1 MSVMFW
7 CGLLYEINSLFPPY
21 SILWCNRLWAFA
33 GDRVIVKW
41 NECLICNMSFLV
53 PGSLSQAS
61 PTPPS
66 RLPAEMPPF
75 QVLSPISYLA
85 MCFSTEASPLAS
97 GLVLDRH
104 SNIYWQNE

>member
-7 CGLLYEINSLFPPY
+7 WGLLYEINSLFPPY
-21 SILWCNRLWAFA
+21 SISWCNRLWAFA
-33 GDRVIVKW
+33 GDRAIVKL
-41 NECLICNMSFLV
+41 NEWLICNMSFLV

-61 PTPPS
+61 STHPS
-66 RLPAEMPPF
+66 RLPAEMPWKA
-75 QVLSPISYLA
+75 LSPISYLA

-97 GLVLDRH
+97 GLGLDRH